1 MAVNRLYFKRG
12 IAFFAFLLFLVAC
25 EDTVEFVNAPPSSLS
40 ITKSKCYIWTTG
52 EIMLTGSAT
61 DNDEDP
67 LTFTWSAT
75 AGTFTPPDGVGEE
88 VTWRAPDTPGSVII
102 TLKVTDGIDERTL
115 SVAVDVGEEF
125 PSLIYGNEMFDDH
138 GYPYIITD
146 DQPVVVSLNSNLTL
160 GPGVELIV
168 DSEFGG
174 LEVRGGFF
182 VNGQADDK
190 VTIGPN
196 SCVGV
201 THSWGGIYIAGVSAH
216 AAIKNM
222 NINAG
227 AEGIQVLDGA
237 SATIDSCTITDHDD
251 AGISV
256 IDGSSATV
264 TNCKIWDNGTGLF
277 VTNSDFSLLNS
288 TLRYNNGR
296 GVSVTVITDEPST
309 TYDMTIEEC
318 VLANNGVD
326 GIFLVGQASPK
337 IHQCSIFFNGPETG
351 VGYALR
357 LGNYTET
364 DSVHAE
370 SNYWGT
376 AEEQEVQEMIFDR
389 HDDAE
394 RVEAYVGY
402 IPILTTEP

>member
-1 MAVNRLYFKRG
+1 MAVNHLYLNKVTP
-12 IAFFAFLLFLVAC
+12 FFIVLLFLVAC
-25 EDTVEFVNAPPSSLS
+25 EDTVEFVNVPPSSLS
-40 ITKSKCYIWTTG
+40 ITKGKCYIWTTG
-52 EIMLTGSAT
+52 VMALTGSAT
-61 DNDEDP
+61 DDDGDP

-102 TLKVTDGIDERTL
+102 TLKVNDGIDERAI
-115 SVAVDVGEEF
+115 SAAVDVGEEF
-125 PSLIYGNEMFDDH
+125 PSPIFGNVELEDR

-146 DQPVVVSLNSNLTL
+146 NQPVVVSASSNLTL
-160 GPGVELIV
+160 GQGVTLIV

-174 LEVRGGFF
+174 LEVRGGFI

-190 VTIGPN
+190 VNIGPN

-201 THSWGGIYIAGVSAH
+201 THSWGGIYITGEFAH
-216 AAIKNM
+216 ATIKNM

-227 AEGIQVLDGA
+227 ADGIQALEGA
-237 SATIDSCTITDHDD
+237 SATIDSCTITDHDES
-251 AGISV
+251 GISV
-256 IDGSSATV
+256 IDGSIATV
-264 TNCKIWDNGTGLF
+264 TNCKIWDNGTGIY

-288 TLRYNNGR
+288 SLRYNNGR
-296 GVSVTVITDEPST
+296 GVSVTVITDEPT
-309 TYDMTIEEC
+309 TYDMTIEGC
-318 VLANNGVD
+318 ILANNGID
-326 GIFLVGQASPK
+326 GVFLIGEASPV
-337 IHQCSIFFNGPETG
+337 IHQCSIYFNGPESG

-376 AEEQEVQEMIFDR
+376 TDEQEVREMIFDR
-389 HDDAE
+389 HDDPA

-402 IPILTTEP
+402 LPILTAEP

>member
-1 MAVNRLYFKRG
+1 MSVNYFYLKSI
-12 IAFFAFLLFLVAC
+12 IAFSAFVLCLAAC
-25 EDTVEFVNAPPSSLS
+25 EETVEFVNVPPSKLS
-40 ITKSKCYIWTTG
+40 ITKGKCYIWTAG
-52 EIMLTGSAT
+52 EMTLTGSAE
-61 DNDEDP
+61 DDDGDP

-75 AGTFTPPDGVGEE
+75 AGTFTPPNGVGEE
-88 VTWRAPDTPGSVII
+88 VTWRAPDTPGSVIM
-102 TLKVTDGIDERTL
+102 TLKVSDGIDERTL
-115 SVAVDVGEEF
+115 SVAIDVGEAF
-125 PSLIYGNEMFDDH
+125 PSPIFGNVEFEDR

-146 DQPVVVSLNSNLTL
+146 DQPVVVSASSNLTL
-160 GPGVELIV
+160 GPGVILIV

-174 LEVRGGFF
+174 LDVRGGFT

-201 THSWGGIYIAGVSAH
+201 THSWGGIYITGESAN
-216 AAIKNM
+216 ATIKNM

-227 AEGIQVLDGA
+227 ADGIQALDGA
-237 SATIDSCTITDHDD
+237 TVTIDSCTITDHDE
-251 AGISV
+251 AGLSV

-264 TNCKIWDNGTGLF
+264 TNCKIWDNGTGIY
-277 VTNSDFSLLNS
+277 VMNADFSLLDS
-288 TLRYNNGR
+288 SLRYNDGR
-296 GVSVTVITDEPST
+296 GVSVTVITDEPT
-309 TYDMTIEEC
+309 TYDMAIEGC

-326 GIFLVGQASPK
+326 GIFLIGEASPR

-364 DSVHAE
+364 DSVRADN
-370 SNYWGT
+370 NYWGT
-376 AEEQEVQEMIFDR
+376 TEEQEVREMIFDR

-394 RVEAYVGY
+394 RVKAYVGY
-402 IPILTTEP
+402 LPILTTEP